1 MKNPQHPILFELI
14 HNLVIE
20 GIKKVVTV
28 SKTRTYQPSYFKYP
42 RISYRDNELPEL
54 STGIF
59 SSGPPV
65 QYEDYFGI
73 YTKTPPEVRLEDLVG
88 YQKITSY
95 LSQDE
100 SYRKIFGM
108 PGENIRLET
117 EMNIVGIS
125 INKHLKELVARSI
138 HTYGDELELS
148 KEKFLKLYLP
158 IENRIYYD
166 KLPVDYYIPILFL
179 KFDFDFFRINDQIS
193 IVKMDETF
201 QLSRISINSHQE
213 NIKENILSSATHAVV
228 IENQL
233 AENCN
238 SFVLNSILSDPSF
251 YPMEM
256 VDYIFNSLRMVINEP
271 TGYAQVLTLP
281 LGWTDGYKADLLD
294 LKGFSINAYPP
305 EFNKLDR
312 LNSKVPT
319 ISAKQLDKLVTV
331 YNAFEKQVHKKIQ
344 LAYKRLESCYFRTDE
359 RDIIIDA
366 VIGLEA
372 LLSDSEKGEI
382 THKLSMRIAFL
393 LQKSQLNQSKL
404 EIFKNM
410 KSIYSF
416 RSLIVHGDPNWEKK
430 RFIQLDSLEVI
441 PTAQLA
447 MLYLKECI
455 LVITKNKEYI
465 DAKLIDE
472 KMILST

>member
-28 SKTRTYQPSYFKYP
+28 SKTRTYRPSYFKYP

-54 STGIF
+54 STGMF

-65 QYEDYFGI
+65 QYEDYFGS
-73 YTKTPPEVRLEDLVG
+73 YTEAPSELRLEDLVG
-88 YQKITSY
+88 YQEIISY
-95 LSQDE
+95 LSKDE

-108 PGENIRLET
+108 PGENKELEI
-117 EMNIVGIS
+117 EMNLVVIS
-125 INKHLKELVARSI
+125 INKHLKELISRSI
-138 HTYGDELELS
+138 HTYGDEFELS
-148 KEKFLKLYLP
+148 KGNFLKLYLP
-158 IENRIYYD
+158 IEKCIYSD
-166 KLPVDYYIPILFL
+166 ELFIDFYIPILFL
-179 KFDFDFFRINDQIS
+179 KFDFDFFRINEQIS

-213 NIKENILSSATHAVV
+213 NIKESILSSATHAVV
-228 IENQL
+228 IENYIVKNDNYYIITSL
-233 AENCN
+233 
-238 SFVLNSILSDPSF
+238 LSNPSS
-251 YPMEM
+251 YPMDI

-281 LGWTDGYKADLLD
+281 IGWTDGYKADLLN

-312 LNSKVPT
+312 LTSQIPI
-319 ISAKQLDKLVTV
+319 ISERQLDKLVTI
-331 YNAFEKQVHKKIQ
+331 YSDLKEQVHKKIQ

-372 LLSDSEKGEI
+372 LLSDSDKGEI

-393 LQKSQLNQSKL
+393 LQKSQLNQSKI

-430 RFIQLDSLEVI
+430 RIIQLESSESI
-441 PTAQLA
+441 STAQLA
-447 MLYLKECI
+447 VLYLKECI
-455 LVITKNKEYI
+455 LVITKNTEYTN
-465 DAKLIDE
+465 AKLIDE